1 MLETNYGARQEQ
13 HKELHCW
20 RLSEKQKLIGV
31 YGYFGVDEDDGEWLS
46 CLGLIVSEEVEA

>member
-1 MLETNYGARQEQ
+1 VLETNFGARQEL
-13 HKELHCW
+13 HKDLHCW